1 MDSKKTFSLK
11 FLFLVAIIA
20 FTQNTS
26 SQHVMKVLKIDGPI
40 TSMRST
46 SPAVIENTNT
56 VYKNNSG
63 SMDFYVYT
71 MKNSNLKVDV
81 CNSVCVDTN
90 NVVWVGTTDGIAR
103 IKSNK
108 LTIVDTKA
116 IKFNKSRSY
125 FGVNESIVDKFNNK
139 WFVIDQDVVCKY
151 DDKNWIVYD
160 SSNSPLKNIFSIY
173 ADKFGN
179 VWFCDSNGLI
189 KYDGKK
195 WSLMNK
201 SNSKLPDNRIV
212 GVFVDS
218 KKRLWVGTEKG
229 SVMFDGEKV
238 EDFQSTISPLKNTSF
253 EKGFEDKDGNMWFT
267 AYKITPYQGGIVA
280 LDTKGIG
287 KYSNTGEWSQLD
299 ISNSGIP
306 GNSVTTFIIDEK
318 SSILWCTLDNI
329 GISKFDGKEWEVYT
343 PQNSKVHDTALR
355 KLAIDRDGVLWCP
368 GGPGLLRIKMKR

>member
-1 MDSKKTFSLK
+1 MDSRKTFNLK
-11 FLFLVAIIA
+11 FLLLVTSIA
-20 FTQNTS
+20 FVQITL
-26 SQHVMKVLKIDGPI
+26 SQVKMKIVKMDDPI
-40 TSMRST
+40 TSIRCS
-46 SPAVIENTNT
+46 SPAVIENKNT
-56 VYKNNSG
+56 VYKNNSD

-90 NVVWVGTTDGIAR
+90 NIVWVGTQDGIAR
-103 IKSNK
+103 IESNK
-108 LTIVDTKA
+108 MTILDTKE
-116 IKFNKSRSY
+116 IKFNKVRAY
-125 FGVNESIVDKFNNK
+125 YGVNESIVDNFNNK
-139 WFVIDQDVVCKY
+139 WFVIGQDVVCKY
-151 DDKNWIVYD
+151 DDKNWTVYD

-201 SNSKLPDNRIV
+201 SNSKLPDNQIV

-238 EDFQSTISPLKNTSF
+238 EDFRTTISPLRNTSF

-267 AYKITPYQGGIVA
+267 ALEVTSYPGGMVGY
-280 LDTKGIG
+280 DTKGIG
-287 KYSNTGEWSQLD
+287 KYSNTGDWSLLD

-306 GNSVTTFIIDEK
+306 GNRVTTFTIDEK
-318 SSILWCTLDNI
+318 SSVLWCTLQNI

-343 PQNSKVHDTALR
+343 PQNSKVHNTALR
-355 KLAIDRDGVLWCP
+355 KLAIDKDGVLWCP
-368 GGPGLLRIKMKR
+368 SGPGLLRIQMKK